1 VAKVLSESVTLLG
14 IVFRTSMKWFD
25 RVKRAIYIK
34 EVDMINKYMLQLVI
48 TLAILTFLLGCG
60 RGDRNTPL
68 TSPGGLQIWSGTW
81 TSSKVIASGTMS
93 LTVSESDTSFSSGSI
108 TMSGSPCFSTSPI
121 TGWTVS
127 GITVSWSAPE
137 IGNFS
142 GTITG
147 GEISGTYSVTKA
159 GACSGDTGIFSI
171 ID

>member
-1 VAKVLSESVTLLG
+1 VVRSRQEG
-14 IVFRTSMKWFD
+14 E
-25 RVKRAIYIK
+25 IYMK
-34 EVDMINKYMLQLVI
+34 EVNMIKKHMLLPVI
-48 TLAILTFLLGCG
+48 TLAIITFLSGCG
-60 RGDRNTPL
+60 RGDRSTPL
-68 TSPGGLQIWSGTW
+68 TSPAGLQIWNGTW
-81 TSSKVIASGTMS
+81 TSGKVIASGTMS